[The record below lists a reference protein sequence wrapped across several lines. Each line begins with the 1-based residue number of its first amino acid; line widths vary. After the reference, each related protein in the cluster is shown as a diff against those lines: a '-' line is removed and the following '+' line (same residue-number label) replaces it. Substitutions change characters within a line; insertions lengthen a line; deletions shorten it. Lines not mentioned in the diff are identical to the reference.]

1 MPKMKV
7 KEVHRNDD
15 IGQKE
20 ATMSVTNDA
29 ILFLQEAVNM
39 YIQRGFGDKDDQ
51 QLQQIKQEVKQDLHD
66 AWKVL
71 NPS

>member
-7 KEVHRNDD
+7 KEVHRNDE

-20 ATMSVTNDA
+20 ATMSVSNDA
-29 ILFLQEAVNM
+29 IKFLNEAVNM
-39 YIQRGFGDKDDQ
+39 YIQKGFGDPDDNKQ
-51 QLQQIKQEVKQDLHD
+51 QAIIQEVKDDLHE
-66 AWKVL
+66 AWTLL